1 MLWWASIVEE
11 PNYPDLLVCDDG
23 TPVRDAETW
32 WRRRVP
38 ELWGHFEAI
47 QYGRRPDFGCL
58 DVVPVGVWE
67 NPFGFTQV
75 DRLEFRSGP
84 AVHLAVFWPDGEG
97 PFPLF
102 VGLNFRGNHA
112 VCGDPNVPID
122 PPNPAPRGSQ
132 ENAWPIELILESGFA
147 LATAWYEGFC
157 PDDPGQAGRLHASGT
172 TALSCWAEALTRIRS
187 VLSLNPLCRSEQTI
201 AIGHSRLGKA
211 ALLACARDA
220 KFAACVPLQSGC
232 GGAAPSRTSVGE
244 TVADITRVFPHWFL
258 PAFSTYAG
266 REGELPIDQHA
277 LIALC
282 APRPMLLLNAE
293 EDTWANPAGQ
303 RRMLEL
309 AKPVYSLLGSGD
321 VVEWHMRPG
330 KHEVLPCDWERAI
343 AFARFRLKERTAP
356 PRRLPC

>member
-1 MLWWASIVEE
+1 MDE
-11 PNYPDLLVCDDG
+11 PNFPNLLVCDDG
-23 TPVRDAETW
+23 TRVEDSAAW

-47 QYGRRPDFGCL
+47 EYGKRPDFGCL

-75 DRLEFRSGP
+75 DRLEFRSGR

-97 PFPLF
+97 PFPVF

-112 VCGDPNVPID
+112 VCLDPNLPID
-122 PPNPAPRGSQ
+122 PAQAGPRGSQ
-132 ENAWPIELILESGFA
+132 EDAWPIELILGSGFA
-147 LATAWYEGFC
+147 LATAWYESFC
-157 PDDPGQAGRLHASGT
+157 PDDPSEATRLHAAGT
-172 TALSCWAEALTRIRS
+172 TALSVWAEALTRIRS
-187 VLSLNPLCRSEQTI
+187 VLSLSPLCRSEQTI

-220 KFAACVPLQSGC
+220 KFAACVPIQSGC

-258 PAFSTYAG
+258 PEFASYAG
-266 REGELPIDQHA
+266 RESELPIDQHA

-282 APRPMLLLNAE
+282 APRPLLLLNAE

-303 RRMLEL
+303 QKMLEL
-309 AKPVYSLLGSGD
+309 AKPVYALLGAEE
-321 VVEWHMRPG
+321 VLEWHLRPG

-343 AFARFRLKERTAP
+343 AFARFRLRERTP
-356 PRRLPC
+356 PRKSLPC